1 MDMGEFEATLIEL
14 KVNKKS
20 VTYLLKDSA
29 RKVDITDYLLDR
41 KTQLN
46 CVWLEVQEICLDH
59 FTRLIP
65 DAAV

>member
-1 MDMGEFEATLIEL
+1 MGEFEATLIEL

-41 KTQLN
+41 ENTIEL
-46 CVWLEVQEICLDH
+46 CVVGSPRNMFGPFHQ
-59 FTRLIP
+59 TYTG
-65 DAAV
+65 